1 LDFVRKCRET
11 GVNTPIIPGL
21 KSWSTKGQLNTLPQ
35 NIHGS
40 MPDELVRMAENT
52 KPEDDANEA
61 DIIWSIQQG

>member
-1 LDFVRKCRET
+1 
-11 GVNTPIIPGL
+11 
-21 KSWSTKGQLNTLPQ
+21 
-35 NIHGS
+35 